1 MEEDISNNTG
11 DVSNKTIVVLVILT
25 VLISVLG
32 TFVVLGE
39 VSNIRL
45 QSMHIRGGSVGSTGK
60 VSLEIAA
67 SGPVAEPVNSA
78 GYVTLEISPKTK

>member
-11 DVSNKTIVVLVILT
+11 DISNKTIVVLVILT

-32 TFVVLGE
+32 TLVTLNE

-45 QSMHIRGGSVGSTGK
+45 QSMHIRGGSSSSTGK
-60 VSLEIAA
+60 VSLGITPY
-67 SGPVAEPVNSA
+67 SHVAEPVNSA
-78 GYVTLEISPKTK
+78 GHVTLEISPKTK